1 MSERRAVANMNQRAT
16 LFAGIGLTTSILV
29 GCAVSGG
36 EPVPTTSNTS
46 EAVVCRYDTSGT
58 EVKSADLYDQ
68 LSSSA
73 AENITYFESKDRRE
87 KYEAVVQKAAKR
99 IVELAE
105 TGKLAGF
112 EFTAEKDC
120 WDENNPPAT
129 WGYLSYIAPGDPH
142 GSYLAISVYKDENG
156 DYDLSKGIPTLEIGS
171 QEHSQ
176 DFTVRSPVARNEDGD
191 LYSRYNGYSA
201 IVVSYLTD
209 TKTSEVSSE
218 TTFVEANSGFAI
230 NQAPP
235 TADELKF
242 ADDLV
247 ISSIE
252 QALNE
257 RQ

>member
-58 EVKSADLYDQ
+58 EVKSTDLYDQ
-68 LSSSA
+68 LSSSE
-73 AENITYFESKDRRE
+73 AENITYFESKDRRK

-99 IVELAE
+99 IVEWAE
-105 TGKLAGF
+105 TGKLVGF
-112 EFTAEKDC
+112 EFAAEKDC

-129 WGYLSYIAPGDPH
+129 WGILSYIAPEDPH
-142 GSYLAISVYKDENG
+142 GSYVAISVYKNADG
-156 DYDLSKGIPTLEIGS
+156 SYDLSKGVPTLYIGS

-176 DFTVRSPVARNEDGD
+176 DFIVRSPVARNEDGR
-191 LYSRYNGYSA
+191 LYSRYDGYSA
-201 IVVSYLTD
+201 VVYSYFTD
-209 TKTSEVSSE
+209 PKTSEATSK
-218 TTFVEANSGFAI
+218 TTFVEANAGFVI
-230 NQAPP
+230 NQTPP

-247 ISSIE
+247 IRSIE
-252 QALNE
+252 QALKE
-257 RQ
+257 RP